1 MSAEKQANPLFVRYG
16 IKDYVETGSTGT
28 NLVNY
33 GTSICGA
40 GIFTLPAPAYAGA
53 IKTLILSSSNSEIQT
68 ESSATVFSGTTYN
81 RIAATTL
88 LDDPVFV
95 QLLGAST
102 AAWYVNQQQTAAVA
116 TTAGGQ
122 VYTVAAA
129 TQA

>member
-40 GIFTLPAPAYAGA
+40 GIFTLPAPAFLGA
-53 IKTLILSSSNSEIQT
+53 EKTLILNSSNSEIQT

-95 QLLGAST
+95 MLKGAST
-102 AAWYVNQQQTAAVA
+102 AAWYVNQQWANVAAS
-116 TTAGGQ
+116 TAGG
-122 VYTVAAA
+122 VYYTVAAA